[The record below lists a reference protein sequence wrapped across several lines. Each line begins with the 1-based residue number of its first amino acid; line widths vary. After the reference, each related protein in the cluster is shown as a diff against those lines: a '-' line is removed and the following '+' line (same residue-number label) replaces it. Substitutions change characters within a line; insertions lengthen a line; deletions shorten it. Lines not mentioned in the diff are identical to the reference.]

1 MVYSNWELSGDR
13 ANQARRV
20 MEGSGLRPNQVAQIR
35 GYADQ
40 DLRNKD
46 APADPSNRRVSLI
59 VRYLDVPKKLSFGAV
74 GTKVQQVEQHPLT
87 HSHG

>member
-20 MEGSGLRPNQVAQIR
+20 MESSGMRPNQVAQIR

-46 APADPSNRRVSLI
+46 NPKDPSNPTSMFKKVGLWRSP
-59 VRYLDVPKKLSFGAV
+59 YLYYITAI
-74 GTKVQQVEQHPLT
+74 
-87 HSHG
+87 HGIQ